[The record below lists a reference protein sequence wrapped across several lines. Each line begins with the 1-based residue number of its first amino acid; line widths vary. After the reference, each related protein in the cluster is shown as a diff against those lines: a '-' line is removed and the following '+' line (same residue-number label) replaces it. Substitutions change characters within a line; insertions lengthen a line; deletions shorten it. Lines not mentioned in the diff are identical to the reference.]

1 MGLCWLCGS
10 AESREFLPATVE
22 GRITSTDLKISDSN
36 YGRVARIVECVSC
49 GFRYADPLPTPDLVR
64 LYAGL
69 VDPEYGE
76 GHESRIR
83 PFQRILKRC
92 LDLHPTARTLLDAGA
107 STGLLCLAAQELGLH
122 ATGVEPSVW
131 AVEIARNRHHVDVLL
146 GTFPHP
152 ALTGKC
158 FDVVTLI
165 DVIEHVSNPTELL
178 GEIASMVVPG
188 GLVVVTTPDAASVAA
203 RVMRRKWWHY
213 RVAHVGY
220 FNRETMTRALTQAG
234 LTLERVERYSWVLSV
249 GYIVERLER
258 YLPIGFLRRR
268 IAETGVGRRL
278 FQKAIPVNLLDSL
291 TYYARKRGREAT
303 R

>member
-1 MGLCWLCGS
+1 
-10 AESREFLPATVE
+10 
-22 GRITSTDLKISDSN
+22 
-36 YGRVARIVECVSC
+36 
-49 GFRYADPLPTPDLVR
+49 
-64 LYAGL
+64 
-69 VDPEYGE
+69 
-76 GHESRIR
+76 
-83 PFQRILKRC
+83 
-92 LDLHPTARTLLDAGA
+92 
-107 STGLLCLAAQELGLH
+107 
-122 ATGVEPSVW
+122 
-131 AVEIARNRHHVDVLL
+131 
-146 GTFPHP
+146 
-152 ALTGKC
+152 
-158 FDVVTLI
+158 
-165 DVIEHVSNPTELL
+165 
-178 GEIASMVVPG
+178 MVVPG

-249 GYIVERLER
+249 GYIAERLER